1 MTRRTSPL
9 LVALAAVLLLVLAT
23 PGRRPVLVWNATAS
37 VPLGLYR
44 LRPLA
49 DGGPAPGAYL
59 LVRPDAAQA
68 RLYADRGY
76 LPLGVPLLKPVAA
89 VAGQQVCGRAG
100 WMLVDGRPLAR
111 ALAADGQGRPLT
123 AWRGCRRLLPGEV
136 LLLNPDRADALDG
149 RYFGPTPLTAVL
161 GQAIPLWV
169 RPGP

>member
-1 MTRRTSPL
+1 MTRRTFPL
-9 LVALAAVLLLVLAT
+9 LAGLAAVLLLVLAP

-37 VPLGLYR
+37 APLGLYR
-44 LRPLA
+44 LRPLG
-49 DGGPAPGAYL
+49 DGGPAPGTLL
-59 LVRPDAAQA
+59 LVRPDATQA

-76 LPLGVPLLKPVAA
+76 LPWGVPLLKPVAA

-111 ALAADGQGRPLT
+111 VREADGQGRPLT
-123 AWRGCRRLLPGEV
+123 AWHGCRRLFPGEV

-161 GQAIPLWV
+161 GQATPVWV
-169 RPGP
+169 RRAP

>member
-1 MTRRTSPL
+1 MTRQTSPL
-9 LVALAAVLLLVLAT
+9 LAGLAAVLLLVLAT

-37 VPLGLYR
+37 APIGLYR

-76 LPLGVPLLKPVAA
+76 LPLGMPLLKPVAA

-100 WMLVDGRPLAR
+100 WMLVDRRPLAR
-111 ALAADGQGRPLT
+111 ALEADGRGRPLT
-123 AWRGCRRLLPGEV
+123 AWRGCRRLFPGEV
-136 LLLNPDRADALDG
+136 LLLNPDRTDALDG

-161 GQAIPLWV
+161 GQAIPFWV
-169 RPGP
+169 RRDP

>member
-9 LVALAAVLLLVLAT
+9 LAGLAAVLLLVLAT

-37 VPLGLYR
+37 APVGLYR
-44 LRPLA
+44 IRPLA
-49 DGGPAPGAYL
+49 DGGPTPGAYL

-68 RLYADRGY
+68 HLYADRGY

-89 VAGQQVCGRAG
+89 VPEQQVCGRAG
-100 WMLVDGRPLAR
+100 WMLVEGRPRAR

-123 AWRGCRRLLPGEV
+123 AWRGCRRLFPGEV
-136 LLLNPDRADALDG
+136 LLLNPDRVDALDG
-149 RYFGPTPLTAVL
+149 RYFGPTPLTAVV

-169 RPGP
+169 RLGP